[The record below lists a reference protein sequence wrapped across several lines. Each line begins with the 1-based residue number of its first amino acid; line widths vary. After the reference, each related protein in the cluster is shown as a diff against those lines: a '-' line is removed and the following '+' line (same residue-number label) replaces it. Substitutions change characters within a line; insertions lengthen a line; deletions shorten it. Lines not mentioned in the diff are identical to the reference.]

1 MSDMDWSS
9 VFERTYAEAGAHES
23 EIRSMLETALAPL
36 TLEEINQINAADTKP
51 WIDPRKWVIPNRP
64 FPESY
69 LSFLRWSN
77 GGSFFNGERKFDGFF
92 PTDKIR
98 EYLLCYWIPMKMP
111 GTVPFSFDGGGNFYL
126 FDMRSEPSDGEF
138 PIVFAPSTGMGW
150 GAGHHHVVVARSFLE
165 ACQGTT
171 DPEVELWG

>member
-1 MSDMDWSS
+1 
-9 VFERTYAEAGAHES
+9 
-23 EIRSMLETALAPL
+23 MLETALAPL
-36 TLEEINQINAADTKP
+36 TLEEISWITAGLTEP
-51 WIDPRKWVIPNRP
+51 WVHPAEWVIPNRS

-77 GGSFFNGERKFDGFF
+77 GGSFFVGRRKFDMFL

-138 PIVFAPSTGMGW
+138 PIVFAPSAGMGW
-150 GAGHHHVVVARSFLE
+150 SEGYHHVVVARSFLE
-165 ACQGTT
+165 ACRGTT

>member
-1 MSDMDWSS
+1 MADIDWPT
-9 VFERTYAEAGAHES
+9 VFQVQHLNPGADAVQ
-23 EIRSMLETALAPL
+23 IRAMLETALAPL
-36 TLEEINQINAADTKP
+36 TLEEINEINAAHPKP
-51 WIDPRKWVIPNRP
+51 TVDPSEWVIPHRP

-77 GGSFFNGERKFDGFF
+77 GGSFFIGERKFDEFF
-92 PTDKIR
+92 PADKIR

-126 FDMRSEPSDGEF
+126 FDMRSDPSDGEF
-138 PIVFAPSTGMGW
+138 PVVFAPSTGMGW
-150 GAGHHHVVVARSFLE
+150 GEGDYHVVVAKSFLE